1 MDTVSS
7 PVAWLILGLVLLAFE
22 IMSGTFVLLFF
33 AVSAF
38 IVGLLAW
45 LAVIESNVV
54 QMVVFGVVGGGGLLM
69 FKDKVRSALQKS
81 GQEKYKVDSGEV
93 IALDTSIAIDGQAE
107 VNYQGT
113 KWTAVNGSG
122 RALQAGEK
130 VTIARIDGVK
140 LVVK

>member
-1 MDTVSS
+1 MEAVSS
-7 PVAWLILGLVLLAFE
+7 PIAWLILGLVLLVFE

-33 AVSAF
+33 AVAAF
-38 IVGLLAW
+38 VVGLLAW

-54 QMVVFGVVGGGGLLM
+54 QMVIFGVLGGGGLLI
-69 FKDKVRSALQKS
+69 FKDKVRAALQKS
-81 GQEKYKVDSGEV
+81 GHDKFKIDAGES
-93 IALDTSIAIDGQAE
+93 ITIDTDIAIKGQAE

-113 KWTAVNGSG
+113 KWTAVNDSG
-122 RALQAGEK
+122 RALHAGEK